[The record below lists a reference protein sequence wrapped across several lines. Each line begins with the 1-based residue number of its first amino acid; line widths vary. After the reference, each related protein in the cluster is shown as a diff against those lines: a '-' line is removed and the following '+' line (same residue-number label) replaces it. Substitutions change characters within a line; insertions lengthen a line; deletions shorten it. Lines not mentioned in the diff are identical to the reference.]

1 MKFMLEV
8 VELATLWNYR
18 DMGFLLNPVNIARTI
33 SGNLMT
39 RHNSFL
45 ERSSARAGGNIR
57 SRRGTTIAEF
67 GPTLML
73 AFAVL
78 VFPMMAIGMLGLRYV
93 LLLNATEMAAEA
105 ASKSQNFKTDTSQV
119 VNGVTQYSYSAVT
132 QANTVSQLGCKNI
145 GNGSVQWVSTN
156 TFIYSCPLGGTT
168 LSTPGANLPLTA
180 AANPTANTYNC
191 VVVVVAKLQPVFPG
205 AAGLLGSIQGFN
217 APITV
222 TCQSSKYF
230 ESTTNLNN

>member
-1 MKFMLEV
+1 M
-8 VELATLWNYR
+8 
-18 DMGFLLNPVNIARTI
+18 
-33 SGNLMT
+33 
-39 RHNSFL
+39 
-45 ERSSARAGGNIR
+45 R

-73 AFAVL
+73 AFAVM
-78 VFPMMAIGMLGLRYV
+78 VFPMMALGMIGLRYV

-132 QANTVSQLGCKNI
+132 QANTVSQLGCNNI
-145 GNGSVQWVSTN
+145 GNGSVQWKSTN
-156 TFIYSCPLGGTT
+156 TYIYSCPMGGTT
-168 LSTPGANLPLTA
+168 LSTPGANNPLAA

-191 VVVVVAKLQPVFPG
+191 VVVVTAYIQPMFPG
-205 AAGLLGSIQGFN
+205 APGILGNIQGFN
-217 APITV
+217 QRIGPIT
-222 TCQSSKYF
+222 CSSSRYF